1 MKIETLYTLNNN
13 LQNDKLS
20 LLYQGNFSDD
30 ITERIIDISE
40 TSLNQ
45 QTDLQKIGKK
55 VSLLLAEC
63 FQNIVRHGDFS
74 HEVRSAGIFVTRN
87 IGNSYYISSAN
98 LIHNNDIPD
107 LKEKIE
113 MLNQLSPEALKQLY
127 LEVLTNNQRTNR
139 GGAGL
144 GLIEMARKSGQ
155 KLEYDF
161 ETVDNEHSYF
171 YLQIKLHAPSA
182 NMEGASIPIGIAKD
196 FHRIMAEDNIFLV
209 HKGDFSSHT
218 IIPIL
223 RMIEDNLTY
232 QNETAKNKKKLVH
245 ILIEILQNISKH
257 GYVENNIREGIFLLG
272 RRYNHFLV
280 YAGNYIENEK
290 VQNLRNYLNY
300 LNRLNRNELLEV
312 YKKTLTSG
320 IMSSTGSSGLGF
332 LNIAKDSLHKL
343 DFSFHPID
351 DKKSFFG
358 LGVVI

>member
-1 MKIETLYTLNNN
+1 MKIETLYNLSAN

-30 ITERIIDISE
+30 ITDRIIDLSE
-40 TSLNQ
+40 TSLSG

-63 FQNIVRHGDFS
+63 FQNIVRHGDFN
-74 HEVRSAGIFVTRN
+74 HESKSAGIFVTRN
-87 IGNSYYISSAN
+87 IGNTYYISSAN
-98 LIHNNDIPD
+98 LIHNKDID
-107 LKEKIE
+107 GLKEKIE
-113 MLNQLSPEALKQLY
+113 MLNQLSAEELKQLY

-161 ETVDNEHSYF
+161 ELVDNEHSYF
-171 YLQIKLHAPSA
+171 YLQIKLKAPSA
-182 NMEGASIPIGIAKD
+182 NDTVETIPIGIAKD
-196 FHRIMAEDNIFLV
+196 FHRIMADDNIFLI

-223 RMIEDNLTY
+223 RMIEDNLSY
-232 QNETAKNKKKLVH
+232 QNESAKNKKKLVH
-245 ILIEILQNISKH
+245 VLIEILQNISKH
-257 GYVENNIREGIFLLG
+257 GYVENDIREGIFLMG

-280 YAGNYIENEK
+280 YAGNYIENSK
-290 VQNLRNYLNY
+290 VLNFRNYLNY
-300 LNRLNRNELLEV
+300 LNRLNRNELLDV
-312 YKKTLTSG
+312 YKKTLNSG
-320 IMSSTGSSGLGF
+320 IVSASGSSGLGF

-343 DFSFHPID
+343 DFSFHQVD
-351 DKKSFFG
+351 ATKSFFG

>member
-1 MKIETLYTLNNN
+1 MKIETLYALNNN

-20 LLYQGNFSDD
+20 LLYQGSFSDD
-30 ITERIIDISE
+30 ITDRIIDISE
-40 TSLNQ
+40 TSLTQ

-74 HEVRSAGIFVTRN
+74 HETKSAGIFVTRN

-98 LIHNNDIPD
+98 LIHNKDIDD

-182 NMEGASIPIGIAKD
+182 AADGESLPIGIAKD
-196 FHRIMAEDNIFLV
+196 FHRIMAEDNIFLI

-223 RMIEDNLTY
+223 RMIEDNLNY
-232 QNETAKNKKKLVH
+232 QKESAKNRKKLVH
-245 ILIEILQNISKH
+245 VLVEILQNISKH
-257 GYVENNIREGIFLLG
+257 GYAENNIREGIFLMG

-280 YAGNYIENEK
+280 YAGNYIENDK
-290 VQNLRNYLNY
+290 VQNFKNYLTY
-300 LNRLNRNELLEV
+300 LNLLNRDELLDV
-312 YKKTLTSG
+312 YKKTLNSG
-320 IMSSTGSSGLGF
+320 IVSPNGSSGLGF
-332 LNIAKDSLHKL
+332 LNIAKDSVHKL
-343 DFSFHPID
+343 DFSFHRID
-351 DKKSFFG
+351 DQKSFFG